1 MYLEGSDF
9 SGGDD
14 VVVRIDIALH
24 LEVFQDADE
33 ALDVG
38 VAGVQLLFQH
48 GFEAGDVV
56 GVDVVFHVGDDAFGE
71 QLLAVGDGVV
81 AVQGDGA
88 NVVTAKEVRGE
99 FEGQGAFRRGA
110 VVATLVVLN
119 GDLVFGEA
127 AQRVLR
133 VQVFV
138 GFGGKREVGAVAVF
152 GLLREVGGFYGG
164 LFGFRAFVAFFR
176 FVRAGD
182 EQAGGGQDG
191 KCQLFQLHE
200 FSLVGLK
207 KPRNYSGLSRLKGGV

>member
-88 NVVTAKEVRGE
+88 NVVTTEKVRGE

-110 VVATLVVLN
+110 VVATLVVVN

-127 AQRVLR
+127 AHRVLR

-138 GFGGKREVGAVAVF
+138 GFGGKREVGFVLVF
-152 GLLREVGGFYGG
+152 GFLRQVGCLEGG

-176 FVRAGD
+176 LIRAGD

-191 KCQLFQLHE
+191 KCQLFQLHG
-200 FSLVGLK
+200 FSLWVEKL
-207 KPRNYSGLSRLKGGV
+207 RNYSGLSRLKGGV